1 MWREA
6 WTRRRKDGGWRG
18 SLKSE
23 VWSEWLLNSD
33 KNKVTNREGPEMKD
47 VNKLKVDSSGEAA
60 KWIAQ
65 PAGTQGTRP
74 VDLFVRKLTETKNK
88 KNPTFSTHFGLGCFF
103 LYLWNSNALV
113 YLVITC
119 IRTCRKAGLEGERG
133 LLWATSD
140 NNKKAKECY
149 ITVTGWITS
158 TALVLQLHFP
168 FCFLLVAPT
177 ILLIAFP
184 SPPPLHLSLFSA
196 PLFLSC
202 FRRCTARRRWRAWG
216 RSWSGRC
223 PGSWAVG
230 SPTPS
235 PGPACTL
242 WAPTRHGPAPAS
254 HWCYWFAAG
263 SETIEELHRKEQFG
277 VLLFLLTCLL
287 RFGWNE
293 KWCLLVCVNQTLSL
307 YIIVCKNKLI
317 W

>member
-6 WTRRRKDGGWRG
+6 WTRRRKDGGRRG

-33 KNKVTNREGPEMKD
+33 ENKVTNKQR
-47 VNKLKVDSSGEAA
+47 
-60 KWIAQ
+60 
-65 PAGTQGTRP
+65 GTRDEGCKQ
-74 VDLFVRKLTETKNK
+74 VESGFIWRGCKMNCSARRHTRHTSCGFVSVRKLTETKTK

-133 LLWATSD
+133 LLWTTSD

-242 WAPTRHGPAPAS
+242 WAQTRHGPAPAS

-277 VLLFLLTCLL
+277 VL
-287 RFGWNE
+287 
-293 KWCLLVCVNQTLSL
+293 
-307 YIIVCKNKLI
+307 
-317 W
+317 